1 MASATALLV
10 LPLVVFTGIDR
21 DWFGGGDATTAGAV
35 RVELSNWKVAPA
47 TSELQAGK
55 VTFDAV
61 HLDDHGHGGGH
72 EDEGGATHDLVV
84 SKKLADGSYE
94 VVGRTDGIATGGS
107 ELLTVEL
114 DAGEYLLSCSIVE
127 EIDGEPV
134 SHQAQGMVA
143 TVRVT

>member
-1 MASATALLV
+1 
-10 LPLVVFTGIDR
+10 
-21 DWFGGGDATTAGAV
+21 
-35 RVELSNWKVAPA
+35 VAPA

-134 SHQAQGMVA
+134 SHQAQGMGA